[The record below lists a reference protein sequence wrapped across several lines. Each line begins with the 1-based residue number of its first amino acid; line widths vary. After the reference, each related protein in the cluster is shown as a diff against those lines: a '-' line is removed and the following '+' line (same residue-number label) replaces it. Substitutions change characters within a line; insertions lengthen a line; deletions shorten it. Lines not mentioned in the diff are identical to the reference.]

1 MNDDFLPNT
10 KKSQVALLAQE
21 DLEILSVFELE
32 ERIAALKAEIA
43 RSDVQLV
50 RARKNK
56 AAADSLFKKSDW
68 WFFTFYVIIIK
79 ITPYWHD
86 DCF

>member
-1 MNDDFLPNT
+1 MTFWGGRSTYCVMNDDFLPNT

-56 AAADSLFKKSDW
+56 AAADSLFKKSD
-68 WFFTFYVIIIK
+68 
-79 ITPYWHD
+79 
-86 DCF
+86 

>member
-43 RSDVQLV
+43 RSDAQLV

-56 AAADSLFKKSDW
+56 AAADSLFKKSD
-68 WFFTFYVIIIK
+68 
-79 ITPYWHD
+79 
-86 DCF
+86 